1 MFPTETS
8 FESKVSLETQAVPI
22 PEEPPFR
29 LLLLGDY
36 SGRENLSNLTG
47 ATLPESIPLEIDRD
61 NYEDLMGKLNVGL
74 RLNLQEGA
82 GDTLVLNFRELD
94 DFHPDR
100 IFQQISLFSDLRDV
114 RQRLLDPDTFRSA
127 AAEVR
132 SWFDEVSDESTD
144 KTADSDASSDEDPFE
159 ATGNLLDDIL
169 GQVGSESPARKP
181 QTNTSPALSDFISDL
196 VEPHIIRTDEGEQE
210 KLLAVVD
217 ESTSELMRK
226 ILHHRDFQ
234 ELEASWRGLSLL
246 VRRIE
251 TGTDLKISILD
262 ISQNELSDS
271 LRSSE
276 NLSDINL
283 YKIFVEAAV
292 NTPGGEPWTAM
303 CGNYE
308 FSLNVDDTATLMRL
322 GKLGG
327 AANAPFLS
335 QIKPQMFGIE
345 SLAEVPET
353 SKWNY
358 SDDSIEGKLWTTL
371 RTISEAPFIGLTTP
385 RFLGRLP
392 YGEDTEPTEIFSFEE
407 FTSDNT
413 GDNYLWTNS
422 SFICALLLSQSY
434 SAFGWEMGRS
444 LFQEVEG
451 LPIHMYKVDGE
462 LKTKPCAEIEMTH
475 TACDLLLE
483 QGLMPLISFRNT
495 DRVRLGGFQSIAF
508 PAKDL
513 SGRWN

>member
-1 MFPTETS
+1 
-8 FESKVSLETQAVPI
+8 
-22 PEEPPFR
+22 
-29 LLLLGDY
+29 
-36 SGRENLSNLTG
+36 
-47 ATLPESIPLEIDRD
+47 
-61 NYEDLMGKLNVGL
+61 
-74 RLNLQEGA
+74 
-82 GDTLVLNFRELD
+82 
-94 DFHPDR
+94 
-100 IFQQISLFSDLRDV
+100 
-114 RQRLLDPDTFRSA
+114 
-127 AAEVR
+127 
-132 SWFDEVSDESTD
+132 
-144 KTADSDASSDEDPFE
+144 
-159 ATGNLLDDIL
+159 
-169 GQVGSESPARKP
+169 
-181 QTNTSPALSDFISDL
+181 
-196 VEPHIIRTDEGEQE
+196 
-210 KLLAVVD
+210 VV
-217 ESTSELMRK
+217 
-226 ILHHRDFQ
+226 
-234 ELEASWRGLSLL
+234 
-246 VRRIE
+246 
-251 TGTDLKISILD
+251 
-262 ISQNELSDS
+262 
-271 LRSSE
+271 
-276 NLSDINL
+276 
-283 YKIFVEAAV
+283 
-292 NTPGGEPWTAM
+292 

-308 FSLNVDDTATLMRL
+308 FSLNVDDTATLVRL
-322 GKLGG
+322 GKLGS

-371 RTISEAPFIGLTTP
+371 RTISEASFIGLTTP

-407 FTSDNT
+407 FTIDNT

-422 SFICALLLSQSY
+422 SFICALLLAQSY